1 MSSLLFHLYILLA
14 TLVLYNLYTHIA
26 IFLLPVSSDFP
37 TQTLGATPYQFL
49 KFTQQW
55 PKAVNESSQL
65 TNFTI
70 HGCGHQMLPYECCVA
85 KEKNLIKARCVSIFL
100 TWMPHHLEKKLNTS
114 WPNVKNGTDMD
125 LWRHEYNH
133 HGTCCEDTFKYNQT
147 KYFDLA
153 DEMWGKLTIAQML
166 ANSSIVPET
175 QHEPN
180 IRCTNKTLREGV
192 CKKIIIITL
201 LEVVVCYD
209 HDGKKKE
216 WVCEYH
222 IQKKMIRCPKDSTCG
237 SQNQSIL
244 YVK

>member
-65 TNFTI
+65 ANFTI
-70 HGCGHQMLPYECCVA
+70 HGLWPSNVTVRV
-85 KEKNLIKARCVSIFL
+85 LRCKGKKFNKSEM
-100 TWMPHHLEKKLNTS
+100 TSDLEQKLNTS
-114 WPNVKNGTDMD
+114 WPNVLNGNNT
-125 LWRHEYNH
+125 WFWEHEYNH
-133 HGTCCEDTFKYNQT
+133 HGTCCEDTFEYNQT
-147 KYFDLA
+147 KYFELA
-153 DEMWGKLTIAQML
+153 DEMWRNLNIAQML
-166 ANSSIVPET
+166 NNSRIVPGKNYTTSDVMAAIEKET

-192 CKKIIIITL
+192 SKKKIIITL

-209 HDGKKKE
+209 HDGKK
-216 WVCEYH
+216 
-222 IQKKMIRCPKDSTCG
+222 MIHCPNNSTCG
-237 SQNQSIL
+237 SQNQSIV